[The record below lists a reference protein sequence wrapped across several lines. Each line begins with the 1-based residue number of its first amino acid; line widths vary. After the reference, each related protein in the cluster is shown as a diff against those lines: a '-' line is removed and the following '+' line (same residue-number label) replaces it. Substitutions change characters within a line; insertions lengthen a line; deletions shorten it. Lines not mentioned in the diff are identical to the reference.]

1 MTFRTRL
8 LHNAQG
14 DNTRSREEQEEKLIL
29 TAWQNMVGTP
39 GSLSGNFQSITVKNS
54 FWHNDIKVKKDL

>member
-54 FWHNDIKVKKDL
+54 F